1 MKIRSFTVTDY
12 IPLNAVKLKN
22 VRGAVQKRTI
32 GKASHPYIQELERQ
46 EKMGINDDCHGKLD
60 G

>member
-1 MKIRSFTVTDY
+1 MKIRSFTMTDY

-22 VRGAVQKRTI
+22 VRGAVQK
-32 GKASHPYIQELERQ
+32 LERQ
-46 EKMGINDDCHGKLD
+46 EKMGTNDDCHGKLD